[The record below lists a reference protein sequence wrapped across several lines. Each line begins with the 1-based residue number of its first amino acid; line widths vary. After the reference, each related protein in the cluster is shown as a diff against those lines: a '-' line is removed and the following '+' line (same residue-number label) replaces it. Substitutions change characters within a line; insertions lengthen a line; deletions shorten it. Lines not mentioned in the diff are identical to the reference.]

1 MGNIQLFQYNNTPME
16 FEVINGQIFANATI
30 MCQHFGKRPSKWLE
44 LDSTTRYIEAL
55 KSKSDNRT
63 PLVDT
68 RVGGIGGGSTWIH
81 EKLILKLAQWLD
93 VDFEIWCD
101 EKLAELLRTGSVS
114 LQPQAP
120 QLPQTYI
127 EALEELV
134 KVEKEKLLLQQTN
147 SNLKAALDTLND
159 WSSILR
165 VAKHNNVNENIFE
178 WRKLKNASRK
188 LGYEVKKAPSPRY
201 NYQNLYHLDAFR
213 LVYPQFNYDLPDFV
227 D

>member
-1 MGNIQLFQYNNTPME
+1 MEELIKIQQDSEGNNLVSARELYDFLEVKTE
-16 FEVINGQIFANATI
+16 F
-30 MCQHFGKRPSKWLE
+30 SKWC
-44 LDSTTRYIEAL
+44 TRMFEYGFEEGRDFSLVKIGERYAHNKTDYALMIDTAKEIAMLQRTDKGKQARQYFIE
-55 KSKSDNRT
+55 
-63 PLVDT
+63 
-68 RVGGIGGGSTWIH
+68 
-81 EKLILKLAQWLD
+81 
-93 VDFEIWCD
+93 C
-101 EKLAELLRTGSVS
+101 EKLAKSTLHQ
-114 LQPQAP
+114 QPQAP

-134 KVEKEKLLLQQTN
+134 KAEKEKLLLQQTN
-147 SNLKAALDTLND
+147 SNLKTALDTLND

>member
-1 MGNIQLFQYNNTPME
+1 MGNIQLFQYNDTPME
-16 FEVINGQIFANATI
+16 FEVINGQVFANATI
-30 MCQHFGKRPSKWLE
+30 MCQHFGKDVNQWKRLS
-44 LDSTTRYIEAL
+44 STQRYADAL
-55 KSKSDNRT
+55 CTKHITDLFEVRQ
-63 PLVDT
+63 
-68 RVGGIGGGSTWIH
+68 GGVEQGTWIH

-114 LQPQAP
+114 LRQPPAL

-134 KVEKEKLLLQQTN
+134 KAEKEKLLLQQTN
-147 SNLKAALDTLND
+147 SNLKTALDTLND

-165 VAKHNNVNENIFE
+165 VAKHNNVNENIFD